1 MVLAFLE
8 LDQGEISETSLQMLR
23 LAGDIANQMNTRVQA
38 VLVGGEGRAESGGFS
53 AYGFSELHL
62 IENKELA
69 DYAPDAWA
77 HGLLQLM
84 EELQPK
90 ALIAAGSDRGN
101 ELLARVAV
109 RGELPM
115 AANCIAASV
124 DGVVVRVTRVRW
136 GGSLMEEAVLHGSP
150 ALLTVMPHMLKP
162 IASVPNGSEPTV
174 TRFQFT
180 LSKDDL
186 RVRVVTRESAAEGV
200 SLNNAAVVV
209 SGGRGVGSAEG
220 FEVLEKLARQI
231 GAAVGCSR
239 AVTNNG
245 WRPHSDQ
252 VGQTGAQISPQLY
265 IACGISGAIQH
276 MSGCRGSKN
285 ILVVNTDPEAPI
297 LQRADYAVIGDL
309 HEVLPA
315 LSDEIDKLARR

>member
-8 LDQGEISETSLQMLR
+8 LEEGDISEPSLQMLR
-23 LAGDIANQMNTRVQA
+23 LAADIADQMNTRVQA
-38 VLVGGEGRAESGGFS
+38 VVVGGEGRAASGGLS
-53 AYGFSELHL
+53 ARGISELHV
-62 IENKELA
+62 IEHEELA
-69 DYAPDAWA
+69 DYAPEAWA

-115 AANCIAASV
+115 AANCIAASS
-124 DGVVVRVTRVRW
+124 DRGLRVTRVRW
-136 GGSLMEEAVLHGSP
+136 GGSLLEESALRGSP
-150 ALLTVMPHMLKP
+150 ALLTVMPHMLAP
-162 IASVPNGSEPTV
+162 VAAAPNGSELTV
-174 TRFQFT
+174 SSFQVT
-180 LSKDDL
+180 LSEDDL
-186 RVRVVTRESAAEGV
+186 RVRVAAREPASGGV
-200 SLNNAAVVV
+200 SLNNAPVVV

-220 FEVLEKLARQI
+220 FNVLEKLAAQL

-252 VGQTGAQISPQLY
+252 VGQTGAQISPELY

-276 MSGCRGSKN
+276 MSGCRGAKR
-285 ILVVNTDPEAPI
+285 ILVINTDPEAPI

-315 LSDEIDKLARR
+315 LSTEIDKLARA